1 LKISEIY
8 NILDEISPFELQ
20 DKWDN
25 SGLLMGSIDDEFDKL
40 YVSIDLDSSL
50 LDTLEENSLII
61 LHHPLIFDGLK
72 SLNPDTF
79 PSNLIYKLIKKDI
92 KLIAMHL
99 NFDKTHMNKYL
110 VREVLGYEL
119 KSCKEYECYFEVNQD
134 FDTFAKDVASKLKID
149 YLRVV
154 KTNDFIKTASLCT
167 GGAGSLYQE
176 LEDVDCF
183 LTGDIKYHTALQAK
197 EENISLIDIN
207 HYESEVIFSQCL
219 SDELKSKGINA
230 IIANSTN
237 PFEYLKGNQ
246 Q

>member
-20 DKWDN
+20 DNWDN
-25 SGLLMGSIDDEFDKL
+25 SGLLIGSMNDEFDKIYL
-40 YVSIDLDSSL
+40 SIDLDSTL
-50 LDTLEENSLII
+50 LEKLENNSLIV

-72 SLNPDTF
+72 SLNPDKF

-92 KLIAMHL
+92 KVIAMHL

-110 VREVLGYEL
+110 VSEVLGYKIKE
-119 KSCKEYECYFEVNQD
+119 CKEYECYFEVDED
-134 FDTFAKDVASKLKID
+134 FDTFALKIASKLNIP
-149 YLRVV
+149 YIRVT
-154 KTNDFIKTASLCT
+154 KSKNFIKTAALCT
-167 GGAGSLYQE
+167 GGAGSLFSS
-176 LEDVDCF
+176 LEGVDCF

-197 EENISLIDIN
+197 EENVSLIDIN
-207 HYESEVIFSQCL
+207 HYESEVIFSECL
-219 SDELKSKGINA
+219 KGELKSKGINA

-246 Q
+246 

>member
-1 LKISEIY
+1 MKISDIY
-8 NILDEISPFELQ
+8 KILDEISPFELQ

-25 SGLLMGSIDDEFDKL
+25 SGLLIGSMNDEFDKL
-40 YVSIDLDSSL
+40 YVSLDLDSSL
-50 LDTLEENSLII
+50 LETLEDNSLII

-72 SLNPDTF
+72 SLNPEKF

-92 KLIAMHL
+92 KVIAMHL

-110 VREVLGYEL
+110 VTKVLGYEI

-134 FDTFAKDVASKLKID
+134 FDTFAKDMASKLNIN

-154 KTNDFIKTASLCT
+154 KSNNFVKTAALCT
-167 GGAGSLYQE
+167 GGGGSLLSE
-176 LEDVDCF
+176 LEGVDCF

-237 PFEYLKGNQ
+237 PFEYLKGNK
-246 Q
+246 